1 MGGVPGV
8 PRVSKAG
15 FEMRISYGGSGPPL
29 IVIPGVQGR
38 WEWMRP
44 ALAAL
49 QKRCTTISYS
59 LTGDPAPAGAD
70 DPAKG
75 FERHLEQLDNVFA
88 QTRLARAAICGV
100 SYGGFIALRYAATRP
115 ERVSALVLSSAPSP
129 GWMPS
134 EIQSAYIAS
143 PWRTTPKF
151 IATSPLRI
159 WPEITATFAAPR
171 ARIAFLARY
180 ALQVAA
186 APMIPALMARR
197 VVEQQSI
204 DFAPDCARVQAPTLI
219 VTGEPQLDKI
229 VPVESTRRY
238 LSMIAGSRYV
248 SIERTGHL
256 GLVTRPEV
264 FARIIGDFLEETQN
278 LELRTQNADND
289 AQRSHFETAKA

>member
-1 MGGVPGV
+1 
-8 PRVSKAG
+8 
-15 FEMRISYGGSGPPL
+15 MRIFHGGSGPPL

-44 ALAAL
+44 ALGAL

-59 LTGDPAPAGAD
+59 LAGDPGPQAGDA
-70 DPAKG
+70 ATG
-75 FERHLEQLDNVFA
+75 FERYLEQLDDVFA
-88 QTRLARAAICGV
+88 QARLTRAAICGV

-129 GWMPS
+129 GWTPS

-159 WPEITATFAAPR
+159 WPEIKATFATPR
-171 ARIAFLARY
+171 ARIAFLAGY
-180 ALQVAA
+180 GLQVAA

-204 DFAPDCARVQAPTLI
+204 DFAPDCARVQSPTLI

-264 FARIIGDFLEETQN
+264 FAAMVEEFLKETQN
-278 LELRTQNADND
+278 DEQRTTKETQNTNYGAP
-289 AQRSHFETAKA
+289 QRSDFQTVKP